1 MQLWHAWRIVI
12 VVGIVCLGVGVVL
25 GRLTVSVSPPRD
37 VSVNFKTYT
46 TCMYLYRDVAGC
58 AEVMR
63 KLSGIRVDT
72 N

>member
-1 MQLWHAWRIVI
+1 MRTWREWRIVI

-25 GRLTVSVSPPRD
+25 GRLTVSVSRPHD
-37 VSVNFKTYT
+37 VSVNTETYT

-58 AEVMR
+58 AEVMKR
-63 KLSGIRVDT
+63 LAGTRVET